1 MENLPYEVK
10 LEILK
15 KIDSFDVLR
24 DICVTSKSF
33 REICKQNWKIL
44 IKQIEPKI
52 SYVEMENKH
61 VLYLK
66 EFRSEKDAINYYKR
80 VVKEY
85 NKQLL
90 RELQEN
96 DQMSVYYLNTMSAA
110 GIIQFSFGDGSDD
123 TRIHM
128 LCGGLT
134 KTISEKIMNELDYE
148 LKNSKNENDYSG
160 SSDDLSDDDSSHDDL
175 SDDD

>member
-24 DICVTSKSF
+24 DICVTSKSY
-33 REICKQNWKIL
+33 REICKKNWKIL

-52 SYVEMENKH
+52 SYVEMENTS
-61 VLYLK
+61 VYDSK
-66 EFRSEKDAINYYKR
+66 EFRSEKDAIHFYKKM
-80 VVKEY
+80 VKEY
-85 NKQLL
+85 HKQLV
-90 RELQEN
+90 EDNVE
-96 DQMSVYYLNTMSAA
+96 YYLDTFSGA
-110 GIIQFSFGDGSDD
+110 GIVKISFEDGSDK
-123 TRIHM
+123 IKSHI
-128 LCGGLT
+128 LSGGLT
-134 KTISEKIMNELDYE
+134 SKISKKIINELDYE